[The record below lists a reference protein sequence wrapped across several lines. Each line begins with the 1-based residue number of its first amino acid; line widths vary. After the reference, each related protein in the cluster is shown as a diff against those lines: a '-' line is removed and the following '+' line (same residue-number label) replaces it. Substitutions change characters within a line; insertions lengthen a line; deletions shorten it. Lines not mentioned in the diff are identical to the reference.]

1 MSWKIIFKLMES
13 KFIEKSR
20 EIDYLLIFL
29 WFHFSSKLVRCSNCE
44 KAFLDST
51 ELKEHQLNCNNGNVE
66 VGSPEVQ
73 DTNEEVYFDVTE
85 TESLFDN
92 DTIILSVT
100 E

>member
-1 MSWKIIFKLMES
+1 M
-13 KFIEKSR
+13 
-20 EIDYLLIFL
+20 IFL

-51 ELKEHQLNCNNGNVE
+51 ELKEHQLNCYNENGE
-66 VGSPEVQ
+66 LGSPEVQ
-73 DTNEEVYFDVTE
+73 NINEEVYFDVTE
-85 TESLFDN
+85 AESLFDN